1 MVYKKKENFRMSY
14 IVAVGIVAALMFW
27 LTAAAFGQTTP
38 MPQNTPVTPAATQTA
53 DKMTVSEP
61 LMTDYRGIKVG
72 MTADEVRA
80 KLNEKPKVADKTGF
94 YYVFSDDE
102 SAQIALDKN
111 KKVRV
116 ISVIYSGK
124 NATAPKY
131 EDVFGKDV
139 VITPTTDGRIY
150 KMMRYPDTG
159 VLIVYSRAAGDNPM
173 TTITMQRMRKVSG
186 K

>member
-1 MVYKKKENFRMSY
+1 MVHKKRENFRMSY
-14 IVAVGIVAALMFW
+14 VVAIGLVTALMFW
-27 LTAAAFGQTTP
+27 LTAAAFGQTTM
-38 MPQNTPVTPAATQTA
+38 MPPKDAANPAVQTN
-53 DKMTVSEP
+53 DKTVVSQP
-61 LMTDYRGIKVG
+61 LMSDYKGVKIG

-80 KLNEKPKVADKTGF
+80 KIDKKPQVADKTGF
-94 YYVFSDDE
+94 YYVFSDQE

-124 NATAPKY
+124 DSVAPNY

-139 VITPTTDGRIY
+139 AVTPMPDGRIY
-150 KMMRYPDTG
+150 KLMRYPDTG
-159 VLIVYSRAAGDNPM
+159 MIVVYSRAAGDNPM
-173 TTITMQRMRKVSG
+173 TTITMQKMRKVSG